1 VSFEPYPLLNPAD
14 AALDREPG
22 TTGGTDTGH
31 LRQVRYW
38 AAKPSVIVLTIL
50 VIVAIFAPLIA
61 PYSPV
66 TPNLAIKLLPPSG
79 QHWFGTDALGMD
91 VFSRVIYATR
101 IDLTVAVVSVIIG
114 IIIGAPLGALAA
126 YSGSWLDV
134 VLARLAE
141 VLQAFPVLLFAM
153 LVLTA
158 AGNNLVTLTILL
170 GILNVPVYLKMVRS
184 VALPLRDAEFIQAA
198 RISGHQPTSLMLKH
212 ILPNTL
218 VPIFA
223 QFSISAAFAVQ
234 LIAGLSFVGLG
245 VRVPTPEWG
254 SMIQEGANYM
264 VFGQWW
270 PSVFPGLALFAAAF
284 ALTNLGHNIRLS
296 ALGE

>member
-1 VSFEPYPLLNPAD
+1 M
-14 AALDREPG
+14 LDREPG

-31 LRQVRYW
+31 LRQVRHW
-38 AAKPSVIVLTIL
+38 AAKPSVILLTIL

-66 TPNLAIKLLPPSG
+66 TPNLANKLMPPSG

-198 RISGHQPTSLMLKH
+198 RISGHKPTSLMLKH

-284 ALTNLGHNIRLS
+284 ALTNLGHNIRQS